1 MIQKKKGV
9 KNKIDAKKMAHKK
22 VLQRIARIEGQ
33 VSGIRRMVESERE
46 CIDIIQ
52 QITAIRQAIAMLGI
66 ELLKDEFVC
75 KRKDQKAI
83 DEKYLQTLFK
93 IN

>member
-1 MIQKKKGV
+1 MKKTQPK
-9 KNKIDAKKMAHKK
+9 KTLEAKKISHGK
-22 VLQRIARIEGQ
+22 VLKRIARIEGQ

-66 ELLKDEFVC
+66 ELLKDEFIC
-75 KRKDQKAI
+75 KRKDQKEI

-93 IN
+93 IK